1 MRRRPKELAE
11 DPNRRPSRLTQ
22 YRAED
27 WIDAPVPAGPDYV
40 AGCPVCAY
48 WFAQREWSEA
58 HPDALLDFDF
68 DAPDDPWHQEL
79 I

>member
-1 MRRRPKELAE
+1 MRRRTK
-11 DPNRRPSRLTQ
+11 DPATDPDRRPPHLLH

-27 WIDAPVPAGPDYV
+27 WTDAPAPSTSEYV

-48 WFAQREWSEA
+48 WFAQGEWSEA
-58 HPDALLDFDF
+58 HPDAPLDFDF
-68 DAPDDPWHQEL
+68 DAPDDPWHPEL